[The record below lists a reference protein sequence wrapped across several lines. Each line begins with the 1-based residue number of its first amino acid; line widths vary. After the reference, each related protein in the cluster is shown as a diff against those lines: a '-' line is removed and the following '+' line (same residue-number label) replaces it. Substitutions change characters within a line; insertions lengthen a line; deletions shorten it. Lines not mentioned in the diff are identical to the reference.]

1 MKPNNRNFKSNKN
14 FKGGYFNNK
23 PKFDRPKPVGLQV
36 FVREGEDPMKAYRK
50 LKKRLMQDGIL
61 QEVKDR
67 RYYQKPSEKK
77 KLAKQQAKRRNE
89 KRQRELAMEYGIR
102 YKNYTPGY

>member
-1 MKPNNRNFKSNKN
+1 MKPNNRNTKPRNKN
-14 FKGGYFNNK
+14 FKTTYANK
-23 PKFDRPKPVGLQV
+23 TKTDRPKPVGFQV
-36 FVREGEDPMKAYRK
+36 FVREGEDPMKAYRR
-50 LKKRLMQDGIL
+50 LKKRILRDGLL

-89 KRQRELAMEYGIR
+89 KRQRELALEYGVR
-102 YKNYTPGY
+102 YKDFTPGY